1 MILFLQGVQDFETQH
16 PFAFFADDVENLR
29 TVHITLIDA
38 SAAAIPSGP
47 AAAAAGSC
55 PTGPALR
62 PSGAALQGPGPR
74 SLQPEW

>member
-1 MILFLQGVQDFETQH
+1 MKIISLFTGLPSLGPGTG
-16 PFAFFADDVENLR
+16 
-29 TVHITLIDA
+29 A
-38 SAAAIPSGP
+38 SESGP